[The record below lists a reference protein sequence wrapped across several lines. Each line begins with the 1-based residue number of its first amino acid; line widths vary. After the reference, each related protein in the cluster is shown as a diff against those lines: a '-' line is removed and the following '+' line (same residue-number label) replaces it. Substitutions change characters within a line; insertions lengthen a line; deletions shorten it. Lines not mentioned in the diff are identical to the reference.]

1 MKMPLQVAIMAAGEG
16 KRMRSARPK
25 ALHRLA
31 GSPLL
36 SHVLRAVRA
45 IEPRAICVVYGSGG
59 DQVPAAV
66 PGADLI
72 WARQEALL
80 GTGDALKC
88 ALQNLPKDGVTLAM
102 IGDIPL
108 IRSETLSRLATAVD
122 GDKLA
127 VLTATPADPSGLGR
141 IVRDGSGRVRAILEE
156 KDASPE
162 QRAIGEINAG
172 VLAAPTGRFAQWLAR
187 LTSDNAQGEYYLT
200 DVVSLAVGDGVPVV
214 AVSASDPMEVQG
226 VNDRAQLAAAERALQ
241 RRAAQ
246 TLMRDGVT
254 LADPERIDV
263 RGTLSC
269 GKDVAI
275 DINCIFEGAVTLG
288 DSVSIGAHCLLN
300 NVRIGAGSVI
310 APFSHLEDAEIGG
323 RCRIGPYS
331 RIRPASVL
339 GDEVHIGN
347 FVEVK
352 ATTIGARSKANHLA
366 YLGDASVGR
375 DVNVGAGTITC
386 NYDGAN
392 KHRTVIED
400 DVHIGSDTQLIAPV
414 TVRKGA
420 TIGAGATISREVPA
434 GELTISQNKQVTVPG
449 WKRPVK
455 ARH

>member
-1 MKMPLQVAIMAAGEG
+1 MP
-16 KRMRSARPK
+16 
-25 ALHRLA
+25 
-31 GSPLL
+31 
-36 SHVLRAVRA
+36 
-45 IEPRAICVVYGSGG
+45 
-59 DQVPAAV
+59 D
-66 PGADLI
+66 ADLI

-108 IRSETLSRLATAVD
+108 IRPETLLRLAAAVD

-127 VLTATPADPSGLGR
+127 LLTATPPDTSGLGR

-156 KDASPE
+156 RDASPE

-214 AVSASDPMEVQG
+214 AVSVSDPMEVQG

-241 RRAAQ
+241 RQAAQ
-246 TLMRDGVT
+246 TLLRDGVT

-275 DINCIFEGAVTLG
+275 DINCIFEGTVTLG

-300 NVRIGAGSVI
+300 NVQVGAGSVV
-310 APFSHLEDAEIGG
+310 APFSHLEDAEVGG

-352 ATTIGARSKANHLA
+352 ASTIGARSKANHLA
-366 YLGDASVGR
+366 YLGDASIGR
-375 DVNVGAGTITC
+375 EVNVGAGTITC

-434 GELTISQNKQVTVPG
+434 GELTISQNKQVTVAG

>member
-1 MKMPLQVAIMAAGEG
+1 MPTAM
-16 KRMRSARPK
+16 
-25 ALHRLA
+25 
-31 GSPLL
+31 
-36 SHVLRAVRA
+36 
-45 IEPRAICVVYGSGG
+45 
-59 DQVPAAV
+59 

-72 WARQEALL
+72 WAKQEALL

-88 ALQNLPKDGVTLAM
+88 ALQSLPKDGITLAM

-108 IRSETLSRLATAVD
+108 IRSETLSRLAAAVD

-127 VLTATPADPSGLGR
+127 VLTATPPDPSGLGR
-141 IVRDGSGRVRAILEE
+141 IVRDGAGNVRAILEE

-214 AVSASDPMEVQG
+214 AVSVSDPMEVQG

-246 TLMRDGVT
+246 TLLRDGVT

-275 DINCIFEGAVTLG
+275 DVNCIFEGTVMLG

-300 NVRIGAGSVI
+300 NVRIGAGSVV

-352 ATTIGARSKANHLA
+352 ASTIGARSKANHLA

-375 DVNVGAGTITC
+375 DVNIGAGTITC

-392 KHRTVIED
+392 KHRTIIED